1 MMAEMTARPLAD
13 FSPDWEP
20 LQQTLQPQPPVNQ
33 VELLGRVQRTDNS
46 ILYQV
51 GESREKL
58 LVDGGTFSFSV
69 KGNCI
74 GKVTTK

>member
-46 ILYQV
+46 TLSGWREPRKTAGGRRILQFQ
-51 GESREKL
+51 R
-58 LVDGGTFSFSV
+58 
-69 KGNCI
+69 
-74 GKVTTK
+74 